1 MTQRTLKAAKEIE
14 EKKSLKCGVLHMA
27 TIKPLD
33 KKILSFWIPK
43 VEKIITVEENILAG
57 GFGSSILEFTS
68 EYFPNHVNKISRMGL
83 PDRFVDKYGS
93 QDELCNDN
101 GLAVKNIYNL
111 AKNTLGI

>member
-1 MTQRTLKAAKEIE
+1 
-14 EKKSLKCGVLHMA
+14 
-27 TIKPLD
+27 
-33 KKILSFWIPK
+33 
-43 VEKIITVEENILAG
+43 
-57 GFGSSILEFTS
+57 
-68 EYFPNHVNKISRMGL
+68 MGL

>member
-27 TIKPLD
+27 AIKPLD

-43 VEKIITVEENILAG
+43 VEKIVTVEENILAG

-68 EYFPNHVNKISRMGL
+68 ENLPNHVNKISRMGL

-93 QDELCNDN
+93 QDELCEDN
-101 GLAVKNIYNL
+101 GLTVKNIYNL
-111 AKNTLGI
+111 ARKTLGI